1 MFKNIKAKTIYRF
14 YDGKDDSKFL
24 EIGQMGQ
31 RKFNNCLFELL
42 NYFTI
47 KSDGGFFCKAT
58 LDICTKGFDSLG
70 LGACL
75 EFSDWDEENTV
86 MFSDYSKINAPVS
99 IKAGNYKYPATL
111 IFLPKLEKGCILFME
126 NKSGG
131 FDVSIDYF
139 IKDGKARV
147 GSHVI
152 HSGKILHPA
161 DRVEINQCIYTL
173 DAYCLEDVKT
183 FYKART
189 KSVVNV
195 NPAYID
201 QKIWASDSRIIMG
214 DLN

>member
-1 MFKNIKAKTIYRF
+1 MFKNIRAKTIYKF
-14 YDGKDDSKFL
+14 YDGRDDSKCF
-24 EIGQMGQ
+24 ETSQIGQ
-31 RKFNNCLFELL
+31 RKFCGCLCELL

-47 KSDGGFFCKAT
+47 KSDGGFFSKAT
-58 LDICTKGFDSLG
+58 LDICTKEFDSLG

-75 EFSDWDEENTV
+75 EFYDWDEENTV
-86 MFSDYSKINAPVS
+86 IFSDYSKISVPVS
-99 IKAGNYKYPATL
+99 FKAENYQYPAAL
-111 IFLPKLEKGCILFME
+111 IFFPKFEKGCVLFME
-126 NKSGG
+126 DKSGG
-131 FDVSIDYF
+131 FDVSFDYF

-152 HSGKILHPA
+152 HKGRILHPA